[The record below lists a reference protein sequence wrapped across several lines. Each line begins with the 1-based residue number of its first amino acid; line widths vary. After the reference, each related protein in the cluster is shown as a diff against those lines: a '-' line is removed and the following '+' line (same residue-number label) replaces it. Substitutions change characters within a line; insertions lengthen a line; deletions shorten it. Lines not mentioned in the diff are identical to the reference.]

1 MTDNEAYRLSRLYF
15 EGRISRDDE
24 KALYAYIRQDE
35 TSLTLFREW
44 EEEWETVHEDSESTR
59 EAWLKLTENLRNERS
74 EEKENRRSNNGEDKP
89 KARIYSLYRRMAAVA
104 AIVIIAF
111 GAGLLAMKVL
121 SNRPEQYYAVAA
133 PLGSTTRFEM
143 TDGTVVWLNAGTTLR
158 YSDRF
163 GSGNRRVMLD
173 GEAYFEVTRN
183 EGKEFTV
190 STKGYDVVVKGT
202 HFDVSAYNDDPDI
215 TTSLMQGHV
224 VIKRGDQTLDLK
236 PGEQVSLDKRT
247 GKLTATR
254 MSGDVSAW
262 KADMVDYSCITPAD
276 LAKRLSRQYNV
287 SIDVKGQRLK
297 QTHIS
302 ITLNNALTIDEMM
315 EALRNVTHANISRN
329 GKNIVMK

>member
-1 MTDNEAYRLSRLYF
+1 MTDNEAHRLSRLYF
-15 EGRISRDDE
+15 EGRVSRDDE
-24 KALYAYIRQDE
+24 KALYAYIRQDD
-35 TSLTLFREW
+35 TSLNLFREW
-44 EEEWETVHEDSESTR
+44 EEEWEAVHEDSETTR
-59 EAWLKLTENLRNERS
+59 KAWRRLTENLRSDRS
-74 EEKENRRSNNGEDKP
+74 EEKEPLRNDKP
-89 KARIYSLYRRMAAVA
+89 KAKTYSLYRRVAAVA

-111 GAGLLAMKVL
+111 GAGLLAMKAL
-121 SNRPEQYYAVAA
+121 SDRPEQYYAVAA
-133 PLGSTTRFEM
+133 PMGSTTRFEM
-143 TDGTVVWLNAGTTLR
+143 ADGTVVWLNAGTTLR
-158 YSDRF
+158 YSNRF
-163 GSGNRRVMLD
+163 GSDNRHVILD
-173 GEAYFEVTRN
+173 GEAYFEVSRH

-202 HFDVSAYNDDPDI
+202 HFDVSAYNDDPCI

-224 VIKRGDQTLDLK
+224 VIERGEQTLDLK
-236 PGEQVSLDKRT
+236 PGYQVSLDKLS
-247 GKLTATR
+247 GKFTATR

-262 KADMVDYSCITPAD
+262 KADMVDYSSITLAD

-287 SIDVKGQRLK
+287 SIDVKGQRLQ